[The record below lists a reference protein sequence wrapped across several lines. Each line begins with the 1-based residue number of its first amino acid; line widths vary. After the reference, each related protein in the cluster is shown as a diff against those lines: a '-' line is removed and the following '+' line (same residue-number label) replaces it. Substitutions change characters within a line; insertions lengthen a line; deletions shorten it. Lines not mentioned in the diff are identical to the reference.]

1 VSRFARVSSLGLA
14 LTLALAVALPALAGP
29 KSEKCE
35 HDAQTCINKMATMF
49 KDRGW
54 VGIEMDKEEGAANMH
69 VTRVIP
75 DSPAQAAGFEV
86 GDVLLALNGVKFAEA
101 SDEQMKEAQKV
112 MKVGATV
119 TYTVQRGDSEVDLKP
134 VLAKMPDEVL
144 AQWIGDHMLNY
155 HVDLASAET
164 PEEKP

>member
-1 VSRFARVSSLGLA
+1 VSRFARVSGLGLA
-14 LTLALAVALPALAGP
+14 LVLALAVALPALAGG
-29 KSEKCE
+29 KGEKCE
-35 HDAQTCINKMATMF
+35 HDAQECINKMAMMF

-54 VGIEMDKEEGAANMH
+54 VGIEMDKEEGAENMH

-86 GDVLLALNGVKFAEA
+86 GDVLLALNGTKFAEA
-101 SDEQMKEAQKV
+101 TDEQMKEAQKV

-134 VLAKMPDEVL
+134 VLAQVPERVL
-144 AQWIGDHMLNY
+144 AVWIGEHMLHY
-155 HVDLASAET
+155 HVDMASAEKV
-164 PEEKP
+164 EEKP